1 MENALYIFFAQMH
14 RKDFLGNSLLVR
26 NQYLR
31 NTDPYCLPELCW
43 NTACS
48 QHLWKS
54 THKHES
60 IACGKTGSREVFLIQ
75 IVIYMFIY
83 THAHIYMYIK
93 IVKIMP

>member
-1 MENALYIFFAQMH
+1 MH

-31 NTDPYCLPELCW
+31 NTDPYCLPELWC

-54 THKHES
+54 ARKDES
-60 IACGKTGSREVFLIQ
+60 MACGKIGSREVFLIQ
-75 IVIYMFIY
+75 IVIYMYIY
-83 THAHIYMYIK
+83 THAHIYIC
-93 IVKIMP
+93 I